1 MTKWVWTSNGSVT
14 GHAAH
19 LHSTWIQWWVAAQIK
34 YYEFSCQF
42 QAIFNTSWCSLKGHS
57 CIFKPGPCLFWW
69 INDSHLP
76 RVFGSVLYIT
86 SAQYESSNIL
96 PSSAQI
102 WSLVNPKKKKKNPK
116 NKMTTMPNK
125 TVRHDGFAHYL
136 SYSLCSWISRSLS
149 GFTAHVSKH
158 RPRSNSKSW
167 RFHFS
172 RYKSLIRRWTIVM
185 SSLSVA
191 PKTISNMYPV
201 AAMWVTEGWTQ
212 HQTLEYLC
220 SYDHQNQLLV
230 KSRKCSLLFVLSMLK

>member
-1 MTKWVWTSNGSVT
+1 MIHTYQEFLDPSSTSPQRSTSLRISSQVLPKY
-14 GHAAH
+14 GH
-19 LHSTWIQWWVAAQIK
+19 LWIQ
-34 YYEFSCQF
+34 
-42 QAIFNTSWCSLKGHS
+42 
-57 CIFKPGPCLFWW
+57 
-69 INDSHLP
+69 
-76 RVFGSVLYIT
+76 
-86 SAQYESSNIL
+86 
-96 PSSAQI
+96 
-102 WSLVNPKKKKKNPK
+102 KKKN
-116 NKMTTMPNK
+116 KMAVTTMPNK